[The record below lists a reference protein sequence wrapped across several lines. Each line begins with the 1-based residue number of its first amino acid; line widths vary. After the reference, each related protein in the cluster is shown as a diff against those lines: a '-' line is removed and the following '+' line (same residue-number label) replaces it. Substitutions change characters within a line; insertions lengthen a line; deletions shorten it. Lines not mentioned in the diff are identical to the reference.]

1 MKDDKN
7 GHGYVSSTRILLIH
21 NVFSVVHIKSKHSEE
36 LRNVRE
42 RSNIVLLSEFVINS
56 KIKEVNENM
65 WVYYNK
71 LSFSRAKCKYCVYE
85 CNYCF
90 NELFIHMKKKHKA
103 IFELERAH
111 QNQEPWIYFK
121 YSYEYISDKK
131 ILHSECLTCGKFLTD
146 SEFIQTH
153 ILEEHSIQKRNFIYK
168 WEMKYCKQ
176 SDVTN
181 EVKCTICCEMIT
193 IKFSPEVSSH
203 TMECHTEKLQPII
216 SKKAT
221 DKLRHDDYSL
231 KDFKA
236 TCQVACGER
245 TCGFES
251 CYIDIAN
258 FNKHVKEKHKDIY
271 NYEKA
276 LGHTFPWKHFSYLT
290 SYSLKC
296 RCNNNIDFNR
306 KLLTMHLDEH
316 PLGYFLHPSIQK
328 SWEWKYCRQISDFE
342 VQCNSCPESR
352 ISLNILLWNLI
363 VTL

>member
-1 MKDDKN
+1 
-7 GHGYVSSTRILLIH
+7 
-21 NVFSVVHIKSKHSEE
+21 
-36 LRNVRE
+36 
-42 RSNIVLLSEFVINS
+42 
-56 KIKEVNENM
+56 M
-65 WVYYNK
+65 WVHYNK
-71 LSFSRAKCKYCVYE
+71 LPSFQAKCKWENCVYE

-90 NELFIHMKKKHKA
+90 GELLIHMKKKHKA
-103 IFELERAH
+103 IFEWERAY

-121 YSYEYISDKK
+121 YSYEYIFDKK
-131 ILHSECLTCGKFLTD
+131 ILHSECLICGEFLTD

-153 ILEEHSIQKRNFIYK
+153 ISHKHSVEECNIIYEF
-168 WEMKYCKQ
+168 WTMKYCKQ

-181 EVKCTICCEMIT
+181 EVKCTICCKEIT
-193 IKFSPEVSSH
+193 IEFSPEVSSH
-203 TMECHTEKLQPII
+203 TMERHPEELQSII

-258 FNKHVKEKHKDIY
+258 FNKHVKEKHTDIY
-271 NYEKA
+271 NFEKT
-276 LGHTFPWKHFSYLT
+276 LGHKFPWKYFSYLT

-296 RCNNNIDFNR
+296 RCNNDIDFNR
-306 KLLTMHLDEH
+306 KLLTMHLHEH
-316 PLGYFLHPSIQK
+316 LSEDFLHPSIQK
-328 SWEWKYCRQISDFE
+328 SWEWKYCTQITDFE

-352 ISLNILLWNLI
+352 ISLNILLWNFDRHTVITHANSL
-363 VTL
+363 TTTQRTHDEAEPSRSQPN